1 MAMAK
6 KQSEYIPQK
15 PHVKVQHTS
24 CHTLLYIYN
33 IYYTLNNSVELSSN
47 LDKPVP

>member
-15 PHVKVQHTS
+15 PHVFETEGMFSLTELYDGAKV
-24 CHTLLYIYN
+24 
-33 IYYTLNNSVELSSN
+33 
-47 LDKPVP
+47 

>member
-15 PHVKVQHTS
+15 PHVKVQHI
-24 CHTLLYIYN
+24 YIL
-33 IYYTLNNSVELSSN
+33 IHIRVEAF
-47 LDKPVP
+47 DI